1 MQKNYSFADK
11 IILELDRSLKVLANS
26 SSSHAQRDNP
36 ASTVAEPELTL
47 QQRQTS
53 ARLMRVNH
61 AGEMAAQ
68 GLYHG
73 QALTARN
80 SDTLARMQAS
90 AQEETDHLV
99 WCQQRL
105 NELDS
110 HSSLINP
117 LWYMGSFAMGVTA
130 GLCGDKWSLG
140 FVSETE
146 KQVEEHL
153 SEHLQRLPA
162 EDSKSRSILK
172 QMQQD
177 EIEHGEAARNLG
189 GVDLPKPIPQ
199 LMRSVSQIMKVGAY
213 WI

>member
-1 MQKNYSFADK
+1 MKTYSFSDRL
-11 IILELDRSLKVLANS
+11 ILEFDRSLKILADNYATR
-26 SSSHAQRDNP
+26 AQRDNP
-36 ASTVAEPELTL
+36 AATVDASELSD
-47 QQRQTS
+47 QKKQAS

-61 AGEMAAQ
+61 AGEVAAQ

-80 SDTLARMQAS
+80 SETLARMQAS

-110 HSSLINP
+110 HTSLINP
-117 LWYMGSFAMGVTA
+117 LWYMGSFTLGVAA

-162 EDSKSRSILK
+162 EDTKSRAILN
-172 QMQQD
+172 QMRDD
-177 EIEHGEAARNLG
+177 EIEHGEHARKLG
-189 GVDLPKPIPQ
+189 GAELPKPVPQ
-199 LMRSVSQIMKVGAY
+199 LMQSISNIMKVGAY

>member
-1 MQKNYSFADK
+1 MKNYSFADR
-11 IILELDRSLKVLANS
+11 IILELDRGLKTLSANS
-26 SSSHAQRDNP
+26 TARAQRDNP
-36 ASTVAEPELTL
+36 ASTVVESELSA
-47 QQRQTS
+47 QHKQTS

-61 AGEMAAQ
+61 AGEVAAQ

-73 QALTARN
+73 QALTAKN
-80 SDTLARMQAS
+80 SETLVRMQAS
-90 AQEETDHLV
+90 AQEEADHLA

-110 HSSLINP
+110 HPSLINP
-117 LWYMGSFAMGVTA
+117 LWYMGSFAMGLTS
-130 GLCGDKWSLG
+130 GLCGDKWSLS

-153 SEHLQRLPA
+153 SEHLQRLPT
-162 EDSKSRSILK
+162 EDLKSRAILN

-177 EIEHGEAARNLG
+177 EIEHGEAARKLG
-189 GVDLPKPIPQ
+189 GTDLPKPVPQ

>member
-1 MQKNYSFADK
+1 MKNYSFADR
-11 IILELDRSLKVLANS
+11 IILELDRGLKTLSANS
-26 SSSHAQRDNP
+26 TARAQRDNP
-36 ASTVAEPELTL
+36 ASTVVESELSA
-47 QQRQTS
+47 QHKQTS

-61 AGEMAAQ
+61 AGEVAAQ

-73 QALTARN
+73 QALTAKN
-80 SDTLARMQAS
+80 SETLVRMQAS
-90 AQEETDHLV
+90 AQEEADHLA

-110 HSSLINP
+110 HPSLINP
-117 LWYMGSFAMGVTA
+117 LWYMGSFAMGLTA
-130 GLCGDKWSLG
+130 GLCGDKWSLS

-153 SEHLQRLPA
+153 SEHLQRLPT
-162 EDSKSRSILK
+162 EDLKSRAILN

-177 EIEHGEAARNLG
+177 EIEHGEAARKLG
-189 GVDLPKPIPQ
+189 GTDLPKPVPQ

>member
-1 MQKNYSFADK
+1 MKNYSFADR
-11 IILELDRSLKVLANS
+11 IILELDRGLKTLSANS
-26 SSSHAQRDNP
+26 TARAQRDNP
-36 ASTVAEPELTL
+36 ASTVVEPELSA
-47 QQRQTS
+47 QHKQTS

-61 AGEMAAQ
+61 AGEVAAQ

-73 QALTARN
+73 QALTAKN
-80 SDTLARMQAS
+80 SETLVRMQAS
-90 AQEETDHLV
+90 AQEEADHLA

-110 HSSLINP
+110 HPSLINP
-117 LWYMGSFAMGVTA
+117 LWYMGSFAMGLTA
-130 GLCGDKWSLG
+130 GLCGDKWSLS

-153 SEHLQRLPA
+153 SEHLQRLPT
-162 EDSKSRSILK
+162 EDLKSRAILN

-177 EIEHGEAARNLG
+177 EIEHGEAARKLG
-189 GVDLPKPIPQ
+189 GTDLPKPVPQ